1 MRQPTPEERAAAPVG
16 AVAADFLNSAP
27 GTGVPLDFDPQSPAR
42 FFNREL
48 SWLGFDAR
56 VLDEAEN
63 TAHPLLERVRF
74 LAISGENLDEF
85 FVVRVAGLLG
95 LLRGGHEAPSID
107 GRTPA
112 QQLRDIAEVVR
123 RLESRQQDV
132 WARLREELRAA
143 GVHVLEAANLDTETR
158 SWLDRYFVD
167 QVLPLLTPLAVDPAH
182 PFPFIPNKGLVL
194 AMQLTRSDGA
204 AEREGAFNALLPIPP
219 AVDRF
224 VRLPDS
230 LNRANHLRYIR
241 MESVILYYVDR
252 LFPGYTAASTGLFRV
267 LRDSDIEVEEE
278 AEDLVREFETAL
290 KRRRRGDVIHLS
302 IEAGAPDELK
312 DHIVAQL
319 RVARQDVVE
328 LEGMVGLSDL
338 AGLITGDRPD
348 LIWQPF
354 VPRMPERVRDH
365 QGDIFS
371 AIRQKDM
378 LLHHPYESF
387 EIVVNYLR
395 QATRDP
401 DVLAIKQT
409 LYRTSQG
416 SPIVAALC
424 EAAEAGKSVTAVV
437 ELKARFDEAANI
449 GLARQLE
456 RAGVQVVFGFLGL
469 KTHGKLSLV
478 IRRESGTLVSYAHFG
493 TGNYHPITARVYT
506 DLSLFTCDRVLNQDA
521 ARIFNYITGYATPI
535 ELEQAA
541 VAPVSLKETLLAGI
555 EAEIG
560 HAEAGRPAAVWAKLN
575 ALIHPEIIDAL
586 YRASGA
592 GVRIDLVVR
601 GICGLRPG
609 IRGIS
614 ENIRV
619 KSIVGRFLEHG
630 RIACFGNGEGLPG
643 ADAQVYISS
652 ADWMPRNLDR
662 RIETLVAIRNPTVRA
677 QILDQVMAANLRDE
691 EQSWLLQPD
700 GRYIRYAELPEAEDR
715 DDLFNCHEFFM
726 RYPSLSGRGRGGAD
740 DAPRLTL
747 GN

>member
-1 MRQPTPEERAAAPVG
+1 MRQPDDFGPDPAPTG
-16 AVAADFLNSAP
+16 AFAADFLNSVP
-27 GTGVPLDFDPQSPAR
+27 GPGVALDFDPESPDR

-48 SWLGFDAR
+48 SWLDFDVR

-63 TAHPLLERVRF
+63 PAHPLLERVRF
-74 LAISGENLDEF
+74 LSISGENLDEF
-85 FVVRVAGLLG
+85 YGVRVAGLLG
-95 LLRGGHEAPSID
+95 LLRGGHEAPSMD

-112 QQLRDIAEVVR
+112 QQLREIAGTIR
-123 RLESRQQDV
+123 RLEKRQQQV
-132 WARLREELRAA
+132 WVNLRKELHAA
-143 GVHVLEAANLDTETR
+143 GVEVLEADSLDEER
-158 SWLDRYFVD
+158 LRWLDRYVVD
-167 QVLPLLTPLAVDPAH
+167 QVLPLLTPLAIDPAH

-194 AMQLTRSDGA
+194 ALRLSPVDGA
-204 AEREGAFNALLPIPP
+204 AAREGAFNALLPIPP

-224 VRLPDS
+224 VRLPAAAGREARLS
-230 LNRANHLRYIR
+230 FIPV
-241 MESVILYYVDR
+241 ESVIRHTVDR
-252 LFPGYTAASTGLFRV
+252 LFPGYEATSTVLFRV

-290 KRRRRGDVIHLS
+290 KRRRRGDVIRLG
-302 IEAGAPDELK
+302 IEAGAPEDLK
-312 DHIVAQL
+312 AHIVRQL
-319 RVARQDVVE
+319 NVARHDVVE
-328 LEGMVGLSDL
+328 LEGMIGMTDLS
-338 AGLITGDRPD
+338 GLIAADRPD
-348 LIWQPF
+348 LIWQPY
-354 VPRMPERVRDH
+354 VSRMPERVRDH
-365 QGDIFS
+365 NGDIFQ

-387 EIVVNYLR
+387 EIVVNFLR
-395 QATRDP
+395 QAARDP

-409 LYRTSQG
+409 LYRTSRG
-416 SPIVAALC
+416 SPVVAALC
-424 EAAEAGKSVTAVV
+424 EAAESGKSVTAIV

-456 RAGVQVVFGFLGL
+456 RAGVQVVYGFLGL

-478 IRRESGTLVSYAHFG
+478 VRREGDELVHYTHFG
-493 TGNYHPITARVYT
+493 TGNYHPITARIYT
-506 DLSLFTCDRVLNQDA
+506 DLSLFTCDPHLGRDA
-521 ARIFNYITGYATPI
+521 TRIFNYITGYATPND
-535 ELEQAA
+535 LEHAA
-541 VAPVSLKETLLAGI
+541 VAPFNLKRTLLECI
-555 EAEIG
+555 DEEID

-575 ALIHPEIIDAL
+575 SLIHPEVIDAL

-609 IRGIS
+609 IRGLS
-614 ENIRV
+614 ENVRV
-619 KSIVGRFLEHG
+619 KSVVGRFLEHS
-630 RIACFGNGEGLPG
+630 RIVCFGNGEGLPNP
-643 ADAQVYISS
+643 DAKVFVSS

-662 RIETLVAIRNPTVRA
+662 RIETLVSIRNPTVRA

-691 EQSWLLQPD
+691 AQSWLLQSD
-700 GRYIRYAELPEAEDR
+700 GRYYRYAGLPEAAGR

>member
-1 MRQPTPEERAAAPVG
+1 
-16 AVAADFLNSAP
+16 
-27 GTGVPLDFDPQSPAR
+27 
-42 FFNREL
+42 
-48 SWLGFDAR
+48 
-56 VLDEAEN
+56 
-63 TAHPLLERVRF
+63 
-74 LAISGENLDEF
+74 
-85 FVVRVAGLLG
+85 
-95 LLRGGHEAPSID
+95 
-107 GRTPA
+107 
-112 QQLRDIAEVVR
+112 
-123 RLESRQQDV
+123 
-132 WARLREELRAA
+132 
-143 GVHVLEAANLDTETR
+143 
-158 SWLDRYFVD
+158 
-167 QVLPLLTPLAVDPAH
+167 
-182 PFPFIPNKGLVL
+182 
-194 AMQLTRSDGA
+194 MQLTRAGET
-204 AEREGAFNALLPIPP
+204 AEREGAFGALLPIPP

-224 VRLPDS
+224 VRLPASADK
-230 LNRANHLRYIR
+230 ANHLRFIR
-241 MESVILYYVDR
+241 MESVILHYVDR
-252 LFPGYTAASTGLFRV
+252 LFPGYAADSTGLFRV

-290 KRRRRGDVIHLS
+290 KRRRRGDVIRLS
-302 IEAGAPDELK
+302 IEAGAPDDLK

-319 RVARQDVVE
+319 RVARHDVVE
-328 LEGMVGLSDL
+328 LEGMIGLSDL
-338 AGLITGDRPD
+338 AGLISGDRPD
-348 LIWQPF
+348 LVWQPF

-365 QGDIFS
+365 QGDIFN
-371 AIRQKDM
+371 AVRQKDM

-387 EIVVNYLR
+387 EIVVNFLR
-395 QATRDP
+395 QASRDP

-409 LYRTSQG
+409 LYRTSQA

-478 IRRESGTLVSYAHFG
+478 IRREGGTLVSYAHFG

-506 DLSLFTCDRVLNQDA
+506 DLSLFTCDRVLGRDS
-521 ARIFNYITGYATPI
+521 ARIFNYITGYATPTDM
-535 ELEQAA
+535 EQAA
-541 VAPVSLKETLLAGI
+541 VAPFSLKETLLAGI
-555 EAEIG
+555 EDEIA
-560 HAEAGRPAAVWAKLN
+560 HARSGRPAVVWAKLN

-592 GVRIDLVVR
+592 GVRADLVVR
-601 GICGLRPG
+601 GICGLRPS
-609 IRGIS
+609 IRGLS

-643 ADAQVYISS
+643 PSARIYISS

-691 EQSWLLQPD
+691 AQSWILQPD
-700 GRYIRYAELPEAEDR
+700 GRYIRYAELPEAENR
-715 DDLFNCHEFFM
+715 GNLFSCHDFFM
-726 RYPSLSGRGRGGAD
+726 QYPSLSGRGRGGAD

-747 GN
+747 GS

>member
-1 MRQPTPEERAAAPVG
+1 MRQPTAEEKACTPLG
-16 AVAADFLNSAP
+16 AFAADFLNSSP
-27 GTGVPLDFDPQSPAR
+27 GPGALLDFDPASPVR

-48 SWLGFDAR
+48 SWLGFDER

-63 TAHPLLERVRF
+63 IAHPLLERVRF

-85 FVVRVAGLLG
+85 FVVRIAGLLG

-112 QQLRDIAEVVR
+112 QQLREIAEVLQH
-123 RLESRQQDV
+123 LESRQQDV
-132 WARLREELRAA
+132 WARLQEDLREA
-143 GVHVLEAANLDTETR
+143 GVFVLEAEDLDPEMR
-158 SWLDRYFVD
+158 GWLDQYFVD

-194 AMQLTRSDGA
+194 AMQLTRAGET
-204 AEREGAFNALLPIPP
+204 AEREGAFGALLPIPP

-224 VRLPDS
+224 VRLPASADK
-230 LNRANHLRYIR
+230 ANHQRFIR
-241 MESVILYYVDR
+241 MESVILHYVDR
-252 LFPGYTAASTGLFRV
+252 LFPGYGADSTGLFRV

-290 KRRRRGDVIHLS
+290 KRRRRGDVIRLS

-319 RVARQDVVE
+319 RVARHDVVE
-328 LEGMVGLSDL
+328 LEGMIGLSDL
-338 AGLITGDRPD
+338 AGLISGDRPD
-348 LIWQPF
+348 LVWQPF

-365 QGDIFS
+365 QGDIFN
-371 AIRQKDM
+371 AVHQKDM

-387 EIVVNYLR
+387 EIVVNFLR
-395 QATRDP
+395 QAARDP

-478 IRRESGTLVSYAHFG
+478 IRREGGTLVSYAHFG

-506 DLSLFTCDRVLNQDA
+506 DLSLFTCDRVLGRDS
-521 ARIFNYITGYATPI
+521 ARIFNYITGYATPTDM
-535 ELEQAA
+535 EQAS
-541 VAPVSLKETLLAGI
+541 VSPFSLKDTLLAGI
-555 EAEIG
+555 ENEIA
-560 HAEAGRPAAVWAKLN
+560 HAHSGRTAVVWAKLN

-586 YRASGA
+586 YRASDA
-592 GVRIDLVVR
+592 GVRVDLVVR

-609 IRGIS
+609 IRGLS

-630 RIACFGNGEGLPG
+630 RIVCFGNGEGLPG
-643 ADAQVYISS
+643 PSARIYISS

-691 EQSWLLQPD
+691 AQSWILQPD
-700 GRYIRYAELPEAEDR
+700 GRYVRYAELPEAEGR
-715 DDLFNCHEFFM
+715 GNLFSCHDFFM
-726 RYPSLSGRGRGGAD
+726 QYPSLSGRGRGGAD

-747 GN
+747 GS

>member
-1 MRQPTPEERAAAPVG
+1 MRQPTAEEQTSTPHG
-16 AVAADFLNSAP
+16 AFAADFLNSSPGP
-27 GTGVPLDFDPQSPAR
+27 GTLLDFDPTSPVR

-48 SWLGFDAR
+48 SWLGFDER

-63 TAHPLLERVRF
+63 IAHPLLERVRF

-85 FVVRVAGLLG
+85 FVVRIAGLLG

-112 QQLRDIAEVVR
+112 QQLREIAEMIR

-132 WARLREELRAA
+132 WARLQEDLSKA
-143 GVHVLEAANLDTETR
+143 GVFVLEAEDLDTEMR
-158 SWLDRYFVD
+158 DWLDQYFVD

-194 AMQLTRSDGA
+194 AMQLIRAGET
-204 AEREGAFNALLPIPP
+204 AEREGAFGALLPIPP

-224 VRLPDS
+224 VRLPASADK
-230 LNRANHLRYIR
+230 ADHLRFIR
-241 MESVILYYVDR
+241 MESVILHYVDR
-252 LFPGYTAASTGLFRV
+252 LFPGYAADSTGLFRV

-290 KRRRRGDVIHLS
+290 KRRRRGDVIRLR
-302 IEAGAPDELK
+302 IEAGAPDDLK

-319 RVARQDVVE
+319 RVARHDVVE
-328 LEGMVGLSDL
+328 LEGMIGLSDL
-338 AGLITGDRPD
+338 AGLISGDRPD
-348 LIWQPF
+348 LVWQPF

-365 QGDIFS
+365 QGDIFN
-371 AIRQKDM
+371 AVRQKDM

-387 EIVVNYLR
+387 EIVVNFLR
-395 QATRDP
+395 QAARDP

-409 LYRTSQG
+409 LYRTSQA

-478 IRRESGTLVSYAHFG
+478 IRREGGTLVSYAHFG
-493 TGNYHPITARVYT
+493 TGNYHPITARVYQ
-506 DLSLFTCDRVLNQDA
+506 DLSLFTCDRVLGRDS
-521 ARIFNYITGYATPI
+521 ARIFNYITGYATPTDM
-535 ELEQAA
+535 EQAA
-541 VAPVSLKETLLAGI
+541 VAPFSLKDTLLADI
-555 EAEIG
+555 ENEIV
-560 HAEAGRPAAVWAKLN
+560 HARSGRPAVVWAKLN

-592 GVRIDLVVR
+592 GVRVDLVVR

-609 IRGIS
+609 IQGLS

-643 ADAQVYISS
+643 PSARVYISS

-662 RIETLVAIRNPTVRA
+662 RIETLVAIQNPTVRA

-691 EQSWLLQPD
+691 AQSWILQPD

-715 DDLFNCHEFFM
+715 GNLFNCHDFFM

-747 GN
+747 GS

>member
-1 MRQPTPEERAAAPVG
+1 MHQPGTDEHDLASL
-16 AVAADFLNSAP
+16 VASSADFLNCSP
-27 GTGVPLDFDPQSPAR
+27 GPGIPLDFESDSPAR

-48 SWLGFDAR
+48 SWLDFDDR

-85 FVVRVAGLLG
+85 YGVRVAGLLG
-95 LLRGGHEAPSID
+95 LWRNGHEAPSID

-112 QQLRDIAEVVR
+112 QQLQEIAVVVR
-123 RLESRQQDV
+123 RLETRQEQV
-132 WARLREELRAA
+132 WVSLREEMRAA
-143 GVHVLEAANLDTETR
+143 GVDVLEAEELDAPR
-158 SWLDRYFVD
+158 LAWLDRYVVD
-167 QVLPLLTPLAVDPAH
+167 EVLPLLTPLAVDPAH

-194 AMQLTRSDGA
+194 ALNLRRKDGA
-204 AEREGAFNALLPIPP
+204 EERGGDFDALLPIPP
-219 AVDRF
+219 AVKRF
-224 VRLPDS
+224 VRLPASADAPGN
-230 LNRANHLRYIR
+230 LCFIR
-241 MESVILYYVDR
+241 VESVILHYVDR
-252 LFPGYTAASTGLFRV
+252 LFPGYVAAGTGLFRI

-290 KRRRRGDVIHLS
+290 KRRRRGDVIRLT
-302 IEAGAPDELK
+302 IEAGAPDDLK
-312 DHIVAQL
+312 AHIITQL
-319 RVARQDVVE
+319 PVARQDVVE
-328 LEGMVGLSDL
+328 IEGVIGVSDL
-338 AGLITGDRPD
+338 SGLITNDRPE
-348 LIWQPF
+348 LVWQPF

-387 EIVVNYLR
+387 EIVVNFLR
-395 QATRDP
+395 QAARDP
-401 DVLAIKQT
+401 DVLTIKQT
-409 LYRTSQG
+409 LYRTSRD
-416 SPIVAALC
+416 SPIVAELC
-424 EAAEAGKSVTAVV
+424 EAAESGKSVTAVV

-456 RAGVQVVFGFLGL
+456 RAGVQVVYGFLGL

-478 IRRESGTLVSYAHFG
+478 IRREGDRLVQYAHLG
-493 TGNYHPITARVYT
+493 TGNYHPITARIYT
-506 DLSLFTCDRVLNQDA
+506 DLSLFTCDRILGRDST
-521 ARIFNYITGYATPI
+521 RIFNYITGYATPVDM
-535 ELEQAA
+535 EQAA
-541 VAPVSLKETLLAGI
+541 VAPVDLKRTLLECI
-555 EAEIG
+555 EEEAE

-586 YRASGA
+586 YRASNA

-609 IRGIS
+609 IRGLS

-619 KSIVGRFLEHG
+619 KSIVGRFLEHS

-643 ADAQVYISS
+643 PAARVFISS

-662 RIETLVAIRNPTVRA
+662 RIETLVSIQNPTVRA

-691 EQSWLLQPD
+691 AQSWLLQPD
-700 GRYIRYAELPEAEDR
+700 GRYFRFAALPAGDTGKA
-715 DDLFNCHEFFM
+715 LFNCHEFFM

-747 GN
+747 AR

>member
-401 DVLAIKQT
+401 DVLAIKQNPVPD
-409 LYRTSQG
+409 L
-416 SPIVAALC
+416 
-424 EAAEAGKSVTAVV
+424 AGKPNRRCALRSRGGGQVGDRGRGT
-437 ELKARFDEAANI
+437 ESPFLMRRPNI

-601 GICGLRPG
+601 GICGLRPWHPG
-609 IRGIS
+609 HLREHPGQVHRRKVPRARAH
-614 ENIRV
+614 RV
-619 KSIVGRFLEHG
+619 FR
-630 RIACFGNGEGLPG
+630 
-643 ADAQVYISS
+643 
-652 ADWMPRNLDR
+652 
-662 RIETLVAIRNPTVRA
+662 
-677 QILDQVMAANLRDE
+677 
-691 EQSWLLQPD
+691 
-700 GRYIRYAELPEAEDR
+700 
-715 DDLFNCHEFFM
+715 
-726 RYPSLSGRGRGGAD
+726 
-740 DAPRLTL
+740 
-747 GN
+747 